1 MVLNVHQAPQGG
13 MRIADQLAD
22 EGFVAGSHGGADF
35 IYRWAGCVRRMRR
48 LPMDIDDNATLSG

>member
-35 IYRWAGCVRRMRR
+35 IYTSITAEY
-48 LPMDIDDNATLSG
+48 LFL